1 MVSDI
6 NPSFSEATVHVHV
19 QVRARLSIEKVTF
32 LTTIKLSP
40 RQLTTHPVRDGLQTS
55 PTAGGY
61 LILMIMVIANILQR
75 TVVPAMTAAVSAGL
89 ILYPSRYADAEEPPS
104 KDFIVRY

>member
-1 MVSDI
+1 M
-6 NPSFSEATVHVHV
+6 PSLVHVHV
-19 QVRARLSIEKVTF
+19 QVRARLSIQKVTF

-55 PTAGGY
+55 PTAGEY
-61 LILMIMVIANILQR
+61 LIPMIMAIADIIQR
-75 TVVPAMTAAVSAGL
+75 TVIPAMTAAVSAGL

-104 KDFIVRY
+104 KDSIVRY